1 MSTRS
6 EKQPIP
12 KLLPFDHIYP
22 QSYISSPHPPAII
35 YLSDLT
41 SSQADLYEY
50 LMGHA
55 KSDDSF
61 EVIVRYRPVAARI
74 EEVTDINRRR
84 NSLKGYGVEMVLKK
98 TDYLAVDDRDT
109 GTAEGKD

>member
-1 MSTRS
+1 
-6 EKQPIP
+6 
-12 KLLPFDHIYP
+12 
-22 QSYISSPHPPAII
+22 
-35 YLSDLT
+35 
-41 SSQADLYEY
+41 
-50 LMGHA
+50 MGHA
-55 KSDDSF
+55 KSDNSF

-109 GTAEGKD
+109 GTVEGKD